1 MLAFQHPKT
10 KYTIMVSI
18 AFVLKRE
25 MLNFC
30 ADSVFRTLNANPW
43 GRETAFMILRI
54 TLLLITLYSLSFPA
68 RAEPLVLA
76 CNLWKPL
83 VDNNLPN
90 QGLLSDI
97 VIMAGARVGFEVEH
111 RILPWNRL
119 VTQVKKG
126 EIDGIS
132 CSTYADEN
140 LSWLS
145 YTDQAYW
152 VTEVGFFVRKDS
164 HIELSK
170 LDDLKDHTFGSLKDG
185 NYTEVL
191 KGLIN
196 KDIKITPYPKEIHG
210 MKMLIENRFD
220 ILFTGETVGNA
231 VLRERNLERAD
242 EIKYLETL
250 FLEHVH
256 PAISLKRPDAK
267 QIAKR
272 LSEGYKLIK
281 ADGTLEALFQ
291 KHNIYPS
298 SYNVRLTN

>member
-1 MLAFQHPKT
+1 
-10 KYTIMVSI
+10 
-18 AFVLKRE
+18 
-25 MLNFC
+25 
-30 ADSVFRTLNANPW
+30 
-43 GRETAFMILRI
+43 MILRTVI
-54 TLLLITLYSLSFPA
+54 LLIAICSLTFSA
-68 RAEPLVLA
+68 RAESLVLA
-76 CNLWKPL
+76 CNQWKPL

-97 VIMAGARVGFEVEH
+97 VITAGARAGFEVEH

-119 VTQVKKG
+119 VAQVKKG

-145 YTDQAYW
+145 YTDQAFW

-170 LDDLKDHTFGSLKDG
+170 LDDLKDHTFGSLKGG

-196 KDIKITPYPKEIHG
+196 KDIKIIPYPKEIHG

-220 ILFTGETVGNA
+220 ILFTGETVGNS
-231 VLRERNLERAD
+231 VLRERNLERTD

-250 FLEHVH
+250 FLEHIH
-256 PAISLKRPDAK
+256 PAISIKRSDAK
-267 QIAKR
+267 QVAKR
-272 LSEGYKLIK
+272 LSEAYKQIK

-291 KHNIYPS
+291 KHKLYPS